1 VILILNHKKQTEM
14 GVIEKA
20 HLVIYRIRQKG
31 LEVFLVNNDHEGADW
46 QLPNSDV
53 QEQSQ
58 LVPPNDDMIELDP
71 VQKEG
76 ETHQAYAVE
85 ADWHEIPSLK
95 SLIQK
100 DVQLVA
106 DKVFVALEKHGTYFA
121 IKDAFKKVLPTQY
134 AFLKELKEVIT
145 EKNSVRDL

>member
-1 VILILNHKKQTEM
+1 M
-14 GVIEKA
+14 SVIEKA

-31 LEVFLVNNDHEGADW
+31 LEVFLVNNEVEGADW
-46 QLPNSDV
+46 ELPKSDLQPKSLPP
-53 QEQSQ
+53 QE
-58 LVPPNDDMIELDP
+58 DMIELDP
-71 VQKEG
+71 VKRDG
-76 ETHQAYAVE
+76 ETHQAYAVDADME
-85 ADWHEIPSLK
+85 ADWQEIPSLK

-100 DVQLVA
+100 DVQSVA
-106 DKVFVALEKHGTYFA
+106 DKVFGELEKHGTYFA